1 MALTDY
7 KPGLEGVVAAQTRMS
22 MVDGQAGVLVIGG
35 FLLEELALNATFE
48 ETVFLLWNDRLP
60 NAAELKIAAP
70 TSTLDAN
77 GVEDLLWTLFLHPE
91 FQYLP

>member
-48 ETVFLLWNDRLP
+48 ETVFFCFGMTVC
-60 NAAELKIAAP
+60 P
-70 TSTLDAN
+70 TLRN
-77 GVEDLLWTLFLHPE
+77 
-91 FQYLP
+91 